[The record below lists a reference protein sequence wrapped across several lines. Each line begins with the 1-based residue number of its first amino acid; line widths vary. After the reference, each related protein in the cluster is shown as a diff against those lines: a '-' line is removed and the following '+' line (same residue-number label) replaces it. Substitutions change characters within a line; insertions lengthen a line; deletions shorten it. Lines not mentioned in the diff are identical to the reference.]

1 MLRGACSKYHCSYLM
16 LGGLLTVA
24 AGGTIDCSS
33 VVSPIDTPPIRS
45 PLAVH
50 TALARRISGKRLVE
64 IGTRNGDGMD
74 CFARVSS
81 KATAVEMSV
90 PYCKRL
96 RRRARALRASGAGDF
111 KVVCQAYQNAT
122 PADADIITWWQ
133 QAPHLQNEDVL
144 LRLRTMQQ
152 QGFLRSSAQAIIIFD
167 EGWPNDMKSFARLRP
182 EATWVERVPFDERAL
197 CFRMLDGAKSFSET
211 CERAFGAFMILGIR
225 LSSTA
230 GAPPAVGEPDRLTQT
245 RCSPLSKT
253 KIRVAACFFGLS
265 RNLAATLPSIQS
277 NLLEPLKATAN
288 GFVDVFVHA
297 LLRSSLVS
305 THAVPAAWF
314 AHAAWFTPSLSLSF
328 PLTFSHKHPDKSEV
342 GRIRRAVEHG
352 GLLNAEPM
360 SLYSGRSGCRRPG
373 DLL

>member
-1 MLRGACSKYHCSYLM
+1 MGTHWDMYRISKQTSS
-16 LGGLLTVA
+16 LGG
-24 AGGTIDCSS
+24 S
-33 VVSPIDTPPIRS
+33 R
-45 PLAVH
+45 H
-50 TALARRISGKRLVE
+50 
-64 IGTRNGDGMD
+64 
-74 CFARVSS
+74 
-81 KATAVEMSV
+81 
-90 PYCKRL
+90 
-96 RRRARALRASGAGDF
+96 
-111 KVVCQAYQNAT
+111 
-122 PADADIITWWQ
+122 
-133 QAPHLQNEDVL
+133 PHLQNEDVL

-197 CFRMLDGAKSFSET
+197 CFRMLEGAKSFSET

-297 LLRSSLVS
+297 LLRSSL
-305 THAVPAAWF
+305 TN
-314 AHAAWFTPSLSLSF
+314 L
-328 PLTFSHKHPDKSEV
+328 
-342 GRIRRAVEHG
+342 
-352 GLLNAEPM
+352 
-360 SLYSGRSGCRRPG
+360 RSGEFDVPLNMEDFLTLSPCRFTAEDRMPSTRRSPLN
-373 DLL
+373 LLRARG

>member
-1 MLRGACSKYHCSYLM
+1 MSMWAIRRRRATRFPRQHPPQQLPDARLLAKHPLCSRRDHRLQPCGESHRHS
-16 LGGLLTVA
+16 T
-24 AGGTIDCSS
+24 
-33 VVSPIDTPPIRS
+33 DTQP
-45 PLAVH
+45 AFVH
-50 TALARRISGKRLVE
+50 TAVARRISGKRLVE
-64 IGTRNGDGMD
+64 IGTRNGDGME

-81 KATAVEMSV
+81 KAVAVEMSV

-96 RRRARALRASGAGDF
+96 RRRARALRASGTGDF

-133 QAPHLQNEDVL
+133 QAPHLQNEEVL
-144 LRLRTMQQ
+144 LRLRAMQQ
-152 QGFLRSSAQAIIIFD
+152 QGLLRSSAQAIVIFD

-182 EATWVERVPFDERAL
+182 EATWVERVPFDETAL
-197 CFRMLDGAKSFSET
+197 CFRMLNGTQSISET
-211 CERAFGAFMILGIR
+211 CERAFGAFMILGIP

-230 GAPPAVGEPDRLTQT
+230 GALPAVSEPDRQTQT

-253 KIRVAACFFGLS
+253 KIRIAACFFGLS

-297 LLRSSLVS
+297 LLRNSLVS
-305 THAVPAAWF
+305 TPVPSQQLV
-314 AHAAWFTPSLSLSF
+314 H
-328 PLTFSHKHPDKSEV
+328 PLTFSHTHPDKSEV
-342 GRIRRAVEHG
+342 GRIRCAVEHG
-352 GLLNAEPM
+352 GLLSAEPM

>member
-1 MLRGACSKYHCSYLM
+1 MLDGARGSHGSTLRNSFLM
-16 LGGLLTVA
+16 LGCLLTTIFA
-24 AGGTIDCSS
+24 AGGTIDCSR

-50 TALARRISGKRLVE
+50 TAVARRISGKRLVE

-96 RRRARALRASGAGDF
+96 RRRARALRASGTGDF

-133 QAPHLQNEDVL
+133 QAPHLQNEEVL
-144 LRLRTMQQ
+144 LRLREMQA
-152 QGFLRSSAQAIIIFD
+152 QGLLRSSAQAIVIFD

-197 CFRMLDGAKSFSET
+197 CFGMLNGTQSFSET
-211 CERAFGAFMILGIR
+211 CERAFGAFMVLGIP
-225 LSSTA
+225 LGSTA
-230 GAPPAVGEPDRLTQT
+230 GALPAVGEPDRQAQT

-253 KIRVAACFFGLS
+253 KIRIAACFFGLS

-277 NLLEPLKATAN
+277 NLLAPLKATAN

-305 THAVPAAWF
+305 PCAPFACLSAAGVSAN
-314 AHAAWFTPSLSLSF
+314 AHFSLPPLPSPLSLTPIHTS
-328 PLTFSHKHPDKSEV
+328 
-342 GRIRRAVEHG
+342 RQI
-352 GLLNAEPM
+352 
-360 SLYSGRSGCRRPG
+360 
-373 DLL
+373 

>member
-1 MLRGACSKYHCSYLM
+1 MHADPVQRGACSKYHHCTYLM
-16 LGGLLTVA
+16 LGCLLTISA

-50 TALARRISGKRLVE
+50 TALARRISGKRVVE

-96 RRRARALRASGAGDF
+96 RRRARALRASGTGDF
-111 KVVCQAYQNAT
+111 KVVCKAYQNAT
-122 PADADIITWWQ
+122 PADADIVTWWQ

-182 EATWVERVPFDERAL
+182 EATWVERVPFDETAL
-197 CFRMLDGAKSFSET
+197 CFRMLNGTQSISET
-211 CERAFGAFMILGIR
+211 CERAFGAFMILGIP

-230 GAPPAVGEPDRLTQT
+230 GALPAVSEPDRQTQT

-253 KIRVAACFFGLS
+253 KIRIAACFFGLS

-305 THAVPAAWF
+305 TPVH
-314 AHAAWFTPSLSLSF
+314 SQQ
-328 PLTFSHKHPDKSEV
+328 
-342 GRIRRAVEHG
+342 
-352 GLLNAEPM
+352 
-360 SLYSGRSGCRRPG
+360 PG
-373 DLL
+373 SPTHFLPYASRQI